1 MRLSCALAGTAPRA
15 SLSGF
20 RQSRGFSHLASAAA
34 VQRIPARSSAPAV
47 GVASA
52 SAGRCARGLRQGSQ
66 LGDFAETLPGT
77 AGARC
82 FAQACALEDSR
93 RELTPPRAVLDTAAP
108 ATCSPHGAAA
118 PTTARSTQA
127 GSRRPDLAAVN
138 DSFLALDASNESFT
152 APKATG
158 AEPRPRR
165 NRAPAHPWGAC
176 PCPVYRRG
184 ATNPADSRL
193 RAGAVHI
200 RGRLWTTPAPS
211 GTKVLIC
218 CDRGPVKRPRR
229 SHQDLTAYPQR
240 GELRDRAGDLRTA
253 AARRGRCA
261 AGRRHLLRLAVR
273 GAAGAGVPR
282 LPRRARRCG
291 CPRRQRR

>member
-15 SLSGF
+15 SLAGF
-20 RQSRGFSHLASAAA
+20 RQSREFSHLASAAA
-34 VQRIPARSSAPAV
+34 VQRIPAHSSAPAV

-138 DSFLALDASNESFT
+138 DSFLALDARNESFT

-158 AEPRPRR
+158 AG
-165 NRAPAHPWGAC
+165 PA
-176 PCPVYRRG
+176 
-184 ATNPADSRL
+184 TDF
-193 RAGAVHI
+193 AGALAPDAVNGSFTASAQPGGGV
-200 RGRLWTTPAPS
+200 RSGTRATTP
-211 GTKVLIC
+211 
-218 CDRGPVKRPRR
+218 
-229 SHQDLTAYPQR
+229 
-240 GELRDRAGDLRTA
+240 EA
-253 AARRGRCA
+253 AAGPHRRC
-261 AGRRHLLRLAVR
+261 
-273 GAAGAGVPR
+273 P
-282 LPRRARRCG
+282 ARR
-291 CPRRQRR
+291 